1 MLSERR
7 VPTPLVPRGD
17 VIRDTL
23 KITPPLNP
31 GVRRL
36 STFLHLARWCLAVV
50 WMRVTRR
57 RTPLTHARRTRKL
70 FEDLGYLWIK
80 AGQLL
85 SLRTDI
91 FSAVLC
97 NELSQVQYHAAGFP
111 SELTRKTI
119 EEELGGPLEQFF
131 DKFEE
136 HPFAAG
142 SIAQIHRARLKRE
155 DVLVAVRVMRPD
167 IQSIY
172 AKDMALFHTLTKML
186 ARFNLWSYMR
196 FGEAIWELD
205 QIMTEEADYR
215 FELSNTRRMR
225 RNLRK
230 HKIYVAKPLPDYCT
244 EHVLV
249 TEYITGVLL
258 SHYIGMSATDP
269 QQVVAWQLE
278 NNIDPERVGRRL
290 YLSFMRQLFEENLF
304 HGDLHPGNIIL
315 LRDSRLALIDFGT
328 IGTVERNL
336 WRKYLF
342 MIKAIA
348 KGELDKAA
356 DLVLALSPKFPV
368 VDIEEV
374 KQDMIRVLRAWS
386 LRTPLKNMPYYEKSL
401 TEVVTEL
408 TKVMTSRKI
417 MVTWGF
423 MKIDRTWGTMDASM
437 NTAVQDNLTSG

>member
-1 MLSERR
+1 
-7 VPTPLVPRGD
+7 
-17 VIRDTL
+17 
-23 KITPPLNP
+23 
-31 GVRRL
+31 
-36 STFLHLARWCLAVV
+36 
-50 WMRVTRR
+50 
-57 RTPLTHARRTRKL
+57 
-70 FEDLGYLWIK
+70 
-80 AGQLL
+80 
-85 SLRTDI
+85 
-91 FSAVLC
+91 
-97 NELSQVQYHAAGFP
+97 
-111 SELTRKTI
+111 
-119 EEELGGPLEQFF
+119 
-131 DKFEE
+131 
-136 HPFAAG
+136 
-142 SIAQIHRARLKRE
+142 
-155 DVLVAVRVMRPD
+155 
-167 IQSIY
+167 
-172 AKDMALFHTLTKML
+172 
-186 ARFNLWSYMR
+186 MR

-230 HKIYVAKPLPDYCT
+230 HKIYVPKPFPEYCT
-244 EHVLV
+244 KGVLV
-249 TEYITGVLL
+249 TEYVTGVLM
-258 SHYIGMSATDP
+258 SHYIKASDTEPDL
-269 QQVVAWQLE
+269 VAAWEVE
-278 NNIDPERVGRRL
+278 NNVDPERVGRRL

-437 NTAVQDNLTSG
+437 NYLTPQVDYPRLFRRYFRERQRRLLRKLPRLQTLRSVVTEIPETISEYTLFLDPQLRAASRIFQGSSSKVADALSMLFGALSSGLLIIGAGVAAVFLHQHHGLFEKIGYEKGDIV